1 MQRLQIA
8 GITFAL
14 FLSTGIALADDK
26 NQVLSD
32 PTTGMEFVSVPGGC
46 FRMGDSFGDGE
57 PDEYPVH
64 EVCVDGF
71 SMGKYP
77 VTVGEFRKFVNDT
90 GYRTEAEKGGGCFT
104 VQPDGKWPKTP
115 SANWKNPGFS
125 QADRHPAVC
134 ISWNDANEF
143 SKWLTRKGGRTYRLP
158 TEAEW
163 EYAARAGTTGR
174 NYWGNRDDDV
184 CKYANVSD
192 QSAKGKY
199 PGWKIFDCDDGHT
212 YTAPV
217 GSYKPNAFG
226 LYDMMGNAW
235 QWTGDWYGEDYYEE
249 SPRKNPQGPTTG
261 RRRVPRGGS
270 WRSSSTHVRAS
281 LRIHPPASQSAGVG
295 FRLVSPVQ

>member
-1 MQRLQIA
+1 MQRLQIVA
-8 GITFAL
+8 ITFVL
-14 FLSTGIALADDK
+14 FLGAGIALADDK
-26 NQVLSD
+26 NQAFSD

-134 ISWNDANEF
+134 ISWNDTNEF
-143 SKWLTRKGGRTYRLP
+143 SKWLSRKGGRAYRLP

-174 NYWGNRDDDV
+174 NFWGDRDDDV
-184 CKYANVSD
+184 
-192 QSAKGKY
+192 
-199 PGWKIFDCDDGHT
+199 
-212 YTAPV
+212 
-217 GSYKPNAFG
+217 
-226 LYDMMGNAW
+226 
-235 QWTGDWYGEDYYEE
+235 
-249 SPRKNPQGPTTG
+249 
-261 RRRVPRGGS
+261 
-270 WRSSSTHVRAS
+270 
-281 LRIHPPASQSAGVG
+281 
-295 FRLVSPVQ
+295 